1 MKTPSTLKKWLLSNK
16 SNWEWMYGYLNRNME
31 PRATRHINL
40 ATGPH
45 SEPSYEWVENAIN
58 YLDKSGDVAFA
69 GRLKGALRQHRHI
82 SATPEKKHHSFSIP
96 KNLNRRFQEIAKNK
110 KVSMNELF
118 IDALEDLIKTTTEH
132 NEVEKK
138 LNEAIKHEKERAN
151 QVIKT
156 SKIELEAAIAH
167 IKTLAEQLSK
177 WELSMGSQNPEYDGD
192 RETLDAATKKIT
204 KAIEDDLK
212 KLKARNSLIT
222 PRES

>member
-1 MKTPSTLKKWLLSNK
+1 
-16 SNWEWMYGYLNRNME
+16 ME
-31 PRATRHINL
+31 PRAIRHINL

-45 SEPSYEWVENAIN
+45 NEPSYEWVDNAVN
-58 YLDKSGDVAFA
+58 YLDKSGDIAFA

-82 SATPEKKHHSFSIP
+82 SASPEKKHHSFSIP

-118 IDALEDLIKTTTEH
+118 IDALEDLIKTTTKH

-151 QVIKT
+151 QVIKS
-156 SKIELEAAIAH
+156 SKIEFEAAIAH

-177 WELSMGSQNPEYDGD
+177 WELSMDSHNPEYDGD
-192 RETLDAATKKIT
+192 QETLDAATKKIT
-204 KAIEDDLK
+204 KPIEEDLK
-212 KLKARNSLIT
+212 RLITKNSLMA